1 VSAASEGHVVATEPV
16 AERVTVIVRGV
27 TLADST
33 GARRLHET
41 GLPPRFYIPRSDIA
55 MDRLVPTATT
65 SHCPFKGDAVYW
77 SAEVD
82 GATVKD
88 VAWSYPTP
96 IPGREDIAG
105 LICFF
110 DEKVDAIAVGDET
123 VAKPETPWSVLSDAE
138 HP

>member
-1 VSAASEGHVVATEPV
+1 MSDGHVITTEPV
-16 AERVTVIVRGV
+16 AERVVVVVRGV

-33 GARRLHET
+33 HVRRLHET
-41 GLPPRFYIPRSDIA
+41 GLPPRFYFPRADVD
-55 MDRLVPTATT
+55 MTKLVPTDTT

-77 SAEVD
+77 SAELD
-82 GATVKD
+82 GATVAN

-96 IPGREDIAG
+96 LPERADITE

-110 DEKVDAIAVGDET
+110 DEKVDAITVGADT
-123 VAKPETPWSVLSDAE
+123 LAKPETPWSVLSEAE